1 MGVIIS
7 TCTLQVVCQKAG
19 FEYLSQSSLRM
30 SGTPVRI
37 KTCLLKHVPY
47 RCGV

>member
-1 MGVIIS
+1 MGVIIP
-7 TCTLQVVCQKAG
+7 TCTLQVVWQIVG

-37 KTCLLKHVPY
+37 KACLLKHAPY